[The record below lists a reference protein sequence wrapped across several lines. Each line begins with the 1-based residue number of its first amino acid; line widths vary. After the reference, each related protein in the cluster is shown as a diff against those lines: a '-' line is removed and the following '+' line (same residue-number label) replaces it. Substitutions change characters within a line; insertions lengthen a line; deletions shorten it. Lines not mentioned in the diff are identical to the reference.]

1 MQGLFGNGFGGGLG
15 GLGGFGGGQASPEID
30 QDQNDTSE
38 QIYISPLSLLK
49 MLRHGKAGIPLEVM
63 GLMLGEYVD
72 DYTVKCIDVFSMPQ
86 SGTETTIESID
97 EGFQVKMTEMLKQTG
112 RNEIVVG
119 WYHSHPGFGCWL
131 SSTDIN
137 TQKSFEQSVPRT
149 IAVVVDPIQSV
160 RGKVVIDAFRTYGA
174 SGMDLGIALGGLGGG
189 TEQRQTT
196 SNLGEVRRKK
206 GFSIKAL
213 GKSAYYSILIGY
225 RKNDLETKML
235 LNLRQSSWDA
245 GFRLN
250 NNSKK
255 NDEDNIKKIE
265 DINKMTEKYVS
276 WIEGE
281 INKSSKD
288 IYLQSVGKYNPRDHI
303 ESTIEELVTDNLN
316 TCLTNMLNNLVFK

>member
-1 MQGLFGNGFGGGLG
+1 MEGLFGMGGLG
-15 GLGGFGGGQASPEID
+15 GLGGFGQGQPAVLDPKL
-30 QDQNDTSE
+30 NDTSE

-63 GLMLGEYVD
+63 GLMLGDYVD

-97 EGFQVKMTEMLKQTG
+97 EGFQVKMVEMLKQTG

-137 TQKSFEQSVPRT
+137 TQKTFEQQVPRT
-149 IAVVVDPIQSV
+149 VAVVVDPIQSV
-160 RGKVVIDAFRTYGA
+160 RGKVVIDAFRTYGN
-174 SGMDLGIALGGLGGG
+174 SGMDFGLALGKSSND
-189 TEQRQTT
+189 QRQTT
-196 SNLGEVRRKK
+196 SNLGEIKRAK
-206 GFSIKAL
+206 GFSIKQL
-213 GKSAYYSILIGY
+213 SKIAYYSILIGY

-235 LNLRQSSWDA
+235 LNLRKSSWDA
-245 GFRLN
+245 GFRLY

-281 INKSSKD
+281 INKSSKE
-288 IYLQSVGKYNPRDHI
+288 IYLESVGKYNPRDHL
-303 ESTIEELVTDNLN
+303 ESTVEELVTDNLN
-316 TCLTNMLNNLVFK
+316 TCLTNMLNNLVFN

>member
-1 MQGLFGNGFGGGLG
+1 MGGLGGLG
-15 GLGGFGGGQASPEID
+15 GLGGFGQGQPAALDPKL
-30 QDQNDTSE
+30 NDTSE

-63 GLMLGEYVD
+63 GLMLGDYVD

-97 EGFQVKMTEMLKQTG
+97 EGFQVKMVEMLKQTG

-137 TQKSFEQSVPRT
+137 TQKTFEQQVPRT
-149 IAVVVDPIQSV
+149 VAVVVDPIQSV
-160 RGKVVIDAFRTYGA
+160 RGKVVIDAFRTYGN
-174 SGMDLGIALGGLGGG
+174 SGMDFGLALGKSSND
-189 TEQRQTT
+189 QRQTT
-196 SNLGEVRRKK
+196 SNLGEIKRAK
-206 GFSIKAL
+206 GFSIKQL
-213 GKSAYYSILIGY
+213 SKIAYYSILIGY

-235 LNLRQSSWDA
+235 LNLRKSSWDA
-245 GFRLN
+245 GFRLS

-288 IYLQSVGKYNPRDHI
+288 IYLESVGKYNPRDHL
-303 ESTIEELVTDNLN
+303 ESTVEELVTDNLN
-316 TCLTNMLNNLVFK
+316 TCLANMLNNLVFN

>member
-1 MQGLFGNGFGGGLG
+1 MGGLGGLG
-15 GLGGFGGGQASPEID
+15 GLGGFGQGQPAAID
-30 QDQNDTSE
+30 PKLNDTSE

-63 GLMLGEYVD
+63 GLMLGDYVD

-97 EGFQVKMTEMLKQTG
+97 EGFQVKMVEMLKQTG

-137 TQKSFEQSVPRT
+137 TQKTFEQQVPRT
-149 IAVVVDPIQSV
+149 VAVVVDPIQSV
-160 RGKVVIDAFRTYGA
+160 RGKVVIDAFRTYGN
-174 SGMDLGIALGGLGGG
+174 SGMDFGLALGKSSND
-189 TEQRQTT
+189 QRQTT
-196 SNLGEVRRKK
+196 SNLGEIKRAK
-206 GFSIKAL
+206 GFSIKQL
-213 GKSAYYSILIGY
+213 SKIAYYSILIGY

-235 LNLRQSSWDA
+235 LNLRKSSWDA
-245 GFRLN
+245 GFRLY

-281 INKSSKD
+281 INKSSKE
-288 IYLQSVGKYNPRDHI
+288 IYLESVGKYNPRDHL
-303 ESTIEELVTDNLN
+303 ESTVEELVTDNLN
-316 TCLTNMLNNLVFK
+316 TCLTNMLNNLVFN